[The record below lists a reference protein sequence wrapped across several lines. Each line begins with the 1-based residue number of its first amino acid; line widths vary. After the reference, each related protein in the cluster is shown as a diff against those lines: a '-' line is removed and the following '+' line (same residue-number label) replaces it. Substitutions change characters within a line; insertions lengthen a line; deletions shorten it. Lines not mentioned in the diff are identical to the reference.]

1 MNLETNYKIQKKGI
15 TLVIPNPCGNIKET
29 KMKNSGIEW
38 IGEIPDEWE
47 VIKLFWIMIFINGY
61 AFDGTSLSLENTI
74 PVIRIGNIVDG
85 KIDYSSCLLSEEKN
99 ELKNFS
105 PQKGDIIIAMSGA
118 TTGKIGIATE
128 KNAYINQRVGIIRSE
143 INTLLKYYLQLSAF
157 EKYIELLS
165 AGSAQPNISMKQI
178 QDFKIPLPPKSTQQ
192 RIATYLDKKCSKIE
206 ETIQNQQQVIEK
218 LKAYKQSLITEAV
231 TGKKYHENCHTDSI
245 LLTQNPNEDMKT
257 EIPLGISYPCGN
269 IEFKYCNLGFIADF
283 KNGLNYNA
291 SDFGTEV
298 KFLGVGDFQNYL
310 VLNDESMFSN
320 IITDTEIEDDYYLK
334 NGDIIFVRS
343 NGSKELVGRAIMV
356 DNIDFKVTYSGFC
369 IRLRNKEPKK
379 INSKFL
385 LYFFRSDYFRN
396 ELQRLSQ
403 GSNIANINQDL
414 LSHIKIPL
422 VDIRFQESVVDFL
435 NKKCTAID
443 TAIEQKQ
450 NLIEKLTEYKKSL
463 IYECVTGKKE
473 V

>member
-1 MNLETNYKIQKKGI
+1 MNLETDNKIQKKGI

-38 IGEIPDEWE
+38 IGEIPDGWE
-47 VIKLFWIMIFINGY
+47 VKKVKHSFVRKNEKAMQENPIV
-61 AFDGTSLSLENTI
+61 LSLARTGVRERDISNNEGQLAESYYNYN
-74 PVIRIGNIVDG
+74 PVDVD
-85 KIDYSSCLLSEEKN
+85 DLLIN
-99 ELKNFS
+99 PMDLY
-105 PQKGDIIIAMSGA
+105 SGA
-118 TTGKIGIATE
+118 NCSISKVKGVISP
-128 KNAYINQRVGIIRSE
+128 AYINLRAKKNVSPVFYDYYFKVQYWMMAFFAHGNGVSFENRW
-143 INTLLKYYLQLSAF
+143 TLNNETLQNYPIVAPSF
-157 EKYIELLS
+157 
-165 AGSAQPNISMKQI
+165 
-178 QDFKIPLPPKSTQQ
+178 DTQQ
-192 RIATYLDKKCSKIE
+192 RIASYLDKKCSKIE
-206 ETIQNQQQVIEK
+206 ETIQNQQQVLEK

-231 TGKKYHENCHTDSI
+231 TGKVKI
-245 LLTQNPNEDMKT
+245 QN
-257 EIPLGISYPCGN
+257 EIPD
-269 IEFKYCNLGFIADF
+269 FKYCNLGFIAEF

-310 VLNDESMFSN
+310 VLNHESMFSN

-403 GSNIANINQDL
+403 GSNISNINQDL

-422 VDIRFQESVVDFL
+422 VDIRFQENVVDFL
-435 NKKCTAID
+435 DKKCTAID
-443 TAIEQKQ
+443 TVIEQKQ
-450 NLIEKLTEYKKSL
+450 ELIEKLTEYKKSL

-473 V
+473 A

>member
-1 MNLETNYKIQKKGI
+1 
-15 TLVIPNPCGNIKET
+15 
-29 KMKNSGIEW
+29 MKNSGVEW
-38 IGEIPDEWE
+38 IGEIPEDWE
-47 VIKLFWIMIFINGY
+47 VKPVKRYFSHVKRIVGDDVDKYERLSLTMQGVLKRSKDDAEGLQPEKFNGY
-61 AFDGTSLSLENTI
+61 QILKQNELVFKLIDLENVNT
-74 PVIRIGNIVDG
+74 
-85 KIDYSSCLLSEEKN
+85 S
-99 ELKNFS
+99 
-105 PQKGDIIIAMSGA
+105 
-118 TTGKIGIATE
+118 
-128 KNAYINQRVGIIRSE
+128 RVGISPFNGLVSPAYIILTNNKKDNTFYYYWFLNMYYQEIFNKLGDGGVRSAL
-143 INTLLKYYLQLSAF
+143 NASDVLSLPMVYLNN
-157 EKYIELLS
+157 E
-165 AGSAQPNISMKQI
+165 
-178 QDFKIPLPPKSTQQ
+178 TQQ
-192 RIATYLDKKCSKIE
+192 RIATFLDKKCSKIE

-231 TGKKYHENCHTDSI
+231 TGKIKI
-245 LLTQNPNEDMKT
+245 QNG
-257 EIPLGISYPCGN
+257 IPD
-269 IEFKYCNLGFIADF
+269 FKYCNLGFIAEF

-435 NKKCTAID
+435 NKKCIAID

-450 NLIEKLTEYKKSL
+450 KLIEKLTEYKKSL
-463 IYECVTGKKE
+463 IYECVTGKKGI
-473 V
+473 

>member
-1 MNLETNYKIQKKGI
+1 MNLETDNKIQKKGI

-29 KMKNSGIEW
+29 KMKNSGVEW
-38 IGEIPDEWE
+38 IGEIPDDWE
-47 VIKLFWIMIFINGY
+47 SIRLKYIYSTTKAKLPKQFYDDKNLTPYLSMDFIRDSINTEPVYAKDGDYCSEEDILILWDGSNAGEIVFNHPAGY
-61 AFDGTSLSLENTI
+61 APSTTAILKKLSTQSLPVYDKFYLKALEDDLRRNTNGMGIPHVNGSYLNNSLF
-74 PVIRIGNIVDG
+74 
-85 KIDYSSCLLSEEKN
+85 L
-99 ELKNFS
+99 
-105 PQKGDIIIAMSGA
+105 
-118 TTGKIGIATE
+118 
-128 KNAYINQRVGIIRSE
+128 
-143 INTLLKYYLQLSAF
+143 
-157 EKYIELLS
+157 
-165 AGSAQPNISMKQI
+165 
-178 QDFKIPLPPKSTQQ
+178 LPPKSTQQ
-192 RIATYLDKKCSKIE
+192 HIASYLDKKCSKIE
-206 ETIQNQQQVIEK
+206 ETIQNQQLVIEK

-231 TGKKYHENCHTDSI
+231 TGKKYYENCHTDSI

-257 EIPLGISYPCGN
+257 EIPLGISNPCGN

-403 GSNIANINQDL
+403 GSNISNINQDL

-435 NKKCTAID
+435 DKKCTAID
-443 TAIEQKQ
+443 AAIEQKQ

-473 V
+473 IS

>member
-1 MNLETNYKIQKKGI
+1 
-15 TLVIPNPCGNIKET
+15 
-29 KMKNSGIEW
+29 MKNSGVEW

-47 VIKLFWIMIFINGY
+47 VSRVKNF
-61 AFDGTSLSLENTI
+61 LSERTGGAWGDEKKNNANDIICL
-74 PVIRIGNIVDG
+74 RIADF
-85 KIDYSSCLLSEEKN
+85 DYSRFKFNNST
-99 ELKNFS
+99 ELTIRNYNT
-105 PQKGDIIIAMSGA
+105 DIIEKLLLKKDDILVEKSGGGDKTPVGRA
-118 TTGKIGIATE
+118 VIFEKTYKALFANFMDRLRVRNNISALFFLYVWTTYYDNKYMLPYVKQTTGIQNLDITS
-128 KNAYINQRVGIIRSE
+128 I
-143 INTLLKYYLQLSAF
+143 LSGVF
-157 EKYIELLS
+157 
-165 AGSAQPNISMKQI
+165 
-178 QDFKIPLPPKSTQQ
+178 FPLPPKSTQQ
-192 RIATYLDKKCSKIE
+192 RIASYLDKKCCKIE

-231 TGKKYHENCHTDSI
+231 TGKIKI
-245 LLTQNPNEDMKT
+245 QKK
-257 EIPLGISYPCGN
+257 IPD
-269 IEFKYCNLGFIADF
+269 FKYCNLGFIAEF

-291 SDFGTEV
+291 SDFGNEV

-310 VLNDESMFSN
+310 VLDDKSMFSN

-369 IRLRNKEPKK
+369 IRLRNKEPQK

-385 LYFFRSDYFRN
+385 LYFFRSDYFRS

-403 GSNIANINQDL
+403 GSNISNINQDL

-422 VDIRFQESVVDFL
+422 VDMEFQENVIQFL
-435 NKKCTAID
+435 SKKCTAID
-443 TAIEQKQ
+443 NAIEQKQ
-450 NLIEKLTEYKKSL
+450 KIIEKLTEYKKSL

-473 V
+473 I